1 MTLQYTAVP
10 YIALHPAVVYCAQSA
25 VLICVN
31 EGCGGDWVNFFG
43 ENERI
48 VGGVSI
54 MKKKLASLAAA
65 MALTAV
71 MGGTAMA
78 AEGSLRCTKGSLE
91 L

>member
-1 MTLQYTAVP
+1 MTLQYTAAP

-31 EGCGGDWVNFFG
+31 EGCGGDWVSFFG

-54 MKKKLASLAAA
+54 MKNCYNCYILSNKTLHNRK
-65 MALTAV
+65 AV
-71 MGGTAMA
+71 ILL
-78 AEGSLRCTKGSLE
+78 SFKRW
-91 L
+91 